1 MQSSDNRPTFV
12 VVIQARSSSTRL
24 PGKVFLPLVGKPLL
38 VRMVERV
45 ALAKFADVVV
55 VATSTEPDD
64 DAIVT
69 LCNEHSIP
77 VVRGSLNDLL
87 ERHYV
92 AGKQYNAKYVVKI
105 PSDCPLIDPKVIDKV
120 LQYTLDTEG
129 EYDFISNLH
138 PATYPDGNDVEV
150 MPIEMVELA
159 VNEATKQL
167 EREHTTPF
175 FWDNPDR
182 FRIGSVVWETGLDYS
197 LSHRFTIDYK
207 EDYMFIEAVYNELY
221 EKNPAFS
228 MNDILELLEKKPEIY
243 QLNAEYCGVNWYRNH
258 LSELQTIDETK
269 TKQL

>member
-1 MQSSDNRPTFV
+1 MHKTDPHKFV

-24 PGKVFLPLVGKPLL
+24 PGKVFLPLAEKPLL

-45 ALAKFADVVV
+45 QMAKLPSVVV

-64 DAIVT
+64 DTIVQ
-69 LCNEHSIP
+69 LCSEHSIE

-87 ERHYV
+87 ERHYL
-92 AGKQYNAKYVVKI
+92 AGKQYNAEFVVKI
-105 PSDCPLIDPKVIDKV
+105 PSDCPLIDPKIIDKV
-120 LQYTLDTEG
+120 LQYNLDNKDSF
-129 EYDFISNLH
+129 DFVSNLH

-150 MPIEMVELA
+150 MPMKMVELA
-159 VNEATKQL
+159 LLEATKPM

-182 FRIGSVVWETGLDYS
+182 FRIGSVVWEKGLDYS

-207 EDYMFIEAVYNELY
+207 EDYDFIKEVYNHLY
-221 EKNPAFS
+221 EENPMFS
-228 MNDILELLEKKPEIY
+228 LDDILYLLEKHPEIY
-243 QLNAEYCGVNWYRNH
+243 EINSRYCGVNWYRNH
-258 LSELQTIDETK
+258 LDELKTVDATK